1 MEYSKIQLI
10 TVFSIFT
17 TVCECD
23 NVRVEKKGE
32 TVYLQGLGFPFFMQ
46 KYMER
51 RMKSMKDL
59 KEVLGDSFWMK
70 QQLKS
75 KLIQIDRFVELA
87 KNLDRVTQ
95 LPDEEKNWVDE
106 KLDKVQGEIELTINL
121 ILEDILLL
129 LEEQEKLSFWIL
141 DLENLPLQM
150 VMEKRYLCSED
161 WDTIAED
168 MGYSKKKVKKL
179 HEKALSKMKKQN
191 YGFDLEARILKE
203 CGLSF
208 YQKSDGK
215 GES

>member
-1 MEYSKIQLI
+1 MLEW
-10 TVFSIFT
+10 
-17 TVCECD
+17 
-23 NVRVEKKGE
+23 RKKGE

-106 KLDKVQGEIELTINL
+106 KLDRVQGEIELTINL

-141 DLENLPLQM
+141 DLENLP
-150 VMEKRYLCSED
+150 
-161 WDTIAED
+161 
-168 MGYSKKKVKKL
+168 
-179 HEKALSKMKKQN
+179 
-191 YGFDLEARILKE
+191 
-203 CGLSF
+203 
-208 YQKSDGK
+208 
-215 GES
+215 

>member
-1 MEYSKIQLI
+1 
-10 TVFSIFT
+10 
-17 TVCECD
+17 
-23 NVRVEKKGE
+23 
-32 TVYLQGLGFPFFMQ
+32 
-46 KYMER
+46 
-51 RMKSMKDL
+51 MKDL

-161 WDTIAED
+161 WDTIAVD

-215 GES
+215 GEN